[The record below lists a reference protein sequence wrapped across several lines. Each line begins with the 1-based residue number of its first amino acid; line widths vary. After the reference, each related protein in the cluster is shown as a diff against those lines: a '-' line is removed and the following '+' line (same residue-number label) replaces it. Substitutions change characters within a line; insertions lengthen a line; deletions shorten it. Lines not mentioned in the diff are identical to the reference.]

1 METRPLGKNGPQ
13 VSIICFG
20 AYPIGG
26 NMGAVPESQAIAT
39 VQAAVDAGMT
49 FIDTAEGYGTSESIL
64 GKALREMRR
73 TTEDFTSALSLTE
86 EPPPSGGASRAQQ
99 DTPQEPEGSQP
110 RDGTTGT
117 RE

>member
-1 METRPLGKNGPQ
+1 MFGIGWMEILFILVIALVVLGPDKM
-13 VSIICFG
+13 V
-20 AYPIGG
+20 
-26 NMGAVPESQAIAT
+26 E
-39 VQAAVDAGMT
+39 
-49 FIDTAEGYGTSESIL
+49 TSRLL

-73 TTEDFTSALSLTE
+73 TTKDFTSALSLTE

-117 RE
+117 QE